1 MKDYHSSRL
10 NVVGVTIAM
19 LYLYCHRLN
28 VGLPG
33 LTSEAFIVNSNNALH
48 GKQNPT
54 LSNSKCTYTSKK
66 ALSSSSPFSS
76 SEDDCGC
83 NTIFTGKPSDVAR
96 NEINHRSAI
105 ATIPIY
111 KIDGSLTTI
120 DAILGD
126 AKDINNQKKT
136 SLVVFLRSL
145 G

>member
-10 NVVGVTIAM
+10 NVVGVTIAV
-19 LYLYCHRLN
+19 LYLYCYRLN

-33 LTSEAFIVNSNNALH
+33 FVSEAFIVNSNNALH
-48 GKQNPT
+48 GI
-54 LSNSKCTYTSKK
+54 SKCTYTSKK
-66 ALSSSSPFSS
+66 ALSSSSSSSS

-96 NEINHRSAI
+96 NGINHRSAI

-126 AKDINNQKKT
+126 AKDIIHNQKKT